1 MKLSRRNFL
10 KLSGSAAGSAS
21 VVGWAGT
28 AAAQPDGEAAG
39 RATLDYPREE
49 IGRAGDLTTG
59 EAVSF
64 TYPDGSSPC
73 AVIKTGEPVP
83 GGAGPDGDIVAY
95 SVLCTHM
102 GCAVSYDRQAG
113 VFKCPCHF
121 SIFDPHRLG
130 QQVSGQATVD
140 LPRIELE
147 YNESTDTLTAV
158 SVLGLIAGRQANV
171 L

>member
-1 MKLSRRNFL
+1 M
-10 KLSGSAAGSAS
+10 
-21 VVGWAGT
+21 
-28 AAAQPDGEAAG
+28 
-39 RATLDYPREE
+39 
-49 IGRAGDLTTG
+49 
-59 EAVSF
+59 
-64 TYPDGSSPC
+64 
-73 AVIKTGEPVP
+73 
-83 GGAGPDGDIVAY
+83 
-95 SVLCTHM
+95 
-102 GCAVSYDRQAG
+102 
-113 VFKCPCHF
+113 FKCPCHF